1 MEDLAKRFADYLAAR
16 MPDASD
22 LDVSEFTR
30 IPGGASRE
38 TYRATVSYRKD
49 GREIRQGMILRRDPT
64 SSLIDTERELEYRAY
79 VAMQNTD
86 VPVPKPLFLEQDAR
100 WLDRAFFV
108 MEEISGCESGAAA
121 IGQPPY
127 DEHREQLGRRKWAI
141 LGHLASLDPTGLG
154 LDDVME
160 VPALD
165 QCAARELAYWESV
178 IDEDELSPQPI
189 ARATI
194 RWLRRNLPAP
204 AQKLAVVH
212 GDYRIGNFL
221 YDRAGEIRGILDWEM
236 CHLGDPLEDLAWS
249 LDPLWCW
256 PDKSLAG
263 HLLPRSEAID
273 HWQRVSGLR
282 FDPEAFRWWQV
293 FAAFKGLAIWISSCR
308 DYADGEHKAPITALA
323 GWFMSDRHNRI
334 LLDYLSP
341 HSEGR
346 YTETIA

>member
-1 MEDLAKRFADYLAAR
+1 MAELAQRFGEYLATR
-16 MPDASD
+16 MPTATD
-22 LDVSEFTR
+22 LEVSEFAR

-38 TYRATVSYRKD
+38 TYRATVTYREGD
-49 GREIRQGMILRRDPT
+49 RHVRHGMILRRDPT
-64 SSLIDTERELEYRAY
+64 SSLIDTDREIEFSAY
-79 VAMQNTD
+79 VAMQETD
-86 VPVPKPLFLEQDAR
+86 IPVPKPLFLEQDAK
-100 WLDRAFFV
+100 WLDRPFFV
-108 MEEISGCESGAAA
+108 MEEISGCESAAGNLKQAPYAERREA
-121 IGQPPY
+121 I
-127 DEHREQLGRRKWAI
+127 GRRKWKI
-141 LGHLASLDPTGLG
+141 LGRLASLDPTALA
-154 LDDVME
+154 LDEAME

-189 ARATI
+189 ARAAS
-194 RWLRRNLPAP
+194 RWLRDNMPVA

-212 GDYRIGNFL
+212 GDYRTGNFL
-221 YDRAGEIRGILDWEM
+221 YDKDGEIRAILDWEM

-263 HLLPRSEAID
+263 NLLPRREAIE
-273 HWQRVSGLR
+273 HWRRASGLK
-282 FDPEAFRWWQV
+282 FDAGAFRWWQV

-308 DYADGEHKAPITALA
+308 DYADGEHKAPIIALA

-341 HSEGR
+341 HSKGR
-346 YTETIA
+346 YTEAIA